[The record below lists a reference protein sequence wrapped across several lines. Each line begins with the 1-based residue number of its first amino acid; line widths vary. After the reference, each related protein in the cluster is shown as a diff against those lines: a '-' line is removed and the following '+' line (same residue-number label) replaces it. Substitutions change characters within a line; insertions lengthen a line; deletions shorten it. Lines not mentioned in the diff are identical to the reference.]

1 MRCQRCGFELEPG
14 QTFCS
19 MCGTEQSR
27 AIKKKKWSPKSI
39 LWFIKVVSKS
49 HFKLWITFFV
59 SLIAAII
66 VFNVLP
72 MDSPITISSLS
83 LSVIL
88 IGYEIFYILIGYKNP
103 NATKTKAYKIRYRTC
118 FILAILLLVISLFL
132 DFPSFSTSMHRFI
145 INCRKWG

>member
-39 LWFIKVVSKS
+39 LWFIKVVSKA
-49 HFKLWITFFV
+49 HFKLWIVFFV
-59 SLIAAII
+59 SLACAIV

-72 MDSPITISSLS
+72 ADSPITVSSLS
-83 LSVIL
+83 LSAIL
-88 IGYEIFYILIGYKNP
+88 IAYEIFYILLGYKNP
-103 NATKTKAYKIRYRTC
+103 NSTKTKAYKLRYRVC
-118 FILAILLLVISLFL
+118 FILAILLLLFSLFV
-132 DFPSFSTSMHRFI
+132 DFGAFSTNVARFVMR
-145 INCRKWG
+145 CRGR